1 MSLNRIKD
9 MTKGEPARLLLLFAL
24 PLMLGNLGQQF
35 YMIVDAIIV
44 GRGVGVEA
52 LAAVG
57 ATDWTY
63 WLVLW
68 VLQALA
74 QGFSIRISQYFGEGD
89 SARLK
94 KAFTMSVVLCFGTGL
109 LMTAVGLGM
118 VSPMLRILKTPET
131 ILGGASQYLYV
142 LFSGTIIVMA
152 YNMASSILRA
162 FGDGKTPLIAMGI
175 AACTNIVLDLLFVL
189 VFRWGIT
196 GAAAATVLAQL
207 VAFLYCLL
215 VLRQID
221 LIKTVRK
228 DWDWD
233 KDVVKRLCEMGVPL
247 ALQHVL
253 IAVGGMILQS
263 AINSQGFVFVAG
275 FTATNKI
282 YGLLESS
289 AISMGY
295 AITTYMAQNYGAKLY
310 QRIHKGMRAALV
322 IGLTMSAC
330 ISVVMIAGGKYI
342 LQLFVSSSDAY
353 AGQVL
358 DTAYHYLFIMSLL
371 LAFLY
376 LLYVCRSALQGLGDA
391 MAPMLSGV
399 MEFIMRV
406 AAALVFTRIWG
417 SSAIFFAEP
426 FAWAGAAALLMAACW
441 RTMKRIPPGQEQ

>member
-1 MSLNRIKD
+1 MNRVKD
-9 MTKGEPARLLLLFAL
+9 MTKGEPAKLLLLFAL
-24 PLMLGNLGQQF
+24 SLMLGNLGQQL

-68 VLQALA
+68 TLQALT

-89 SARLK
+89 RERLK
-94 KAFTMSVVLCFGTGL
+94 KAFTMSVVLCAGTGL
-109 LMTAVGLGM
+109 LMTVAGLAM
-118 VSPMLRILKTPET
+118 VFPMLHILKTPEN

-142 LFSGTIIVMA
+142 LFSGTLVVMA
-152 YNMASSILRA
+152 YNMAASILRA

-175 AACTNIVLDLLFVL
+175 AACTNVALDLLFVL
-189 VFRWGIT
+189 VFRWGIV

-207 VAFLYCLL
+207 VAFLYCAL

-221 LIKTVRK
+221 LIKTVRR
-228 DWDWD
+228 DWSWD
-233 KDVVKRLCEMGVPL
+233 KDIVKSLCGMGVPL

-263 AINSQGFVFVAG
+263 AINSQGFIFVAG

-282 YGLLESS
+282 YGLLECS

-295 AITTYMAQNYGAKLY
+295 ATTTYMAQNYGARLY
-310 QRIHKGMRAALV
+310 LRIRAGMRVALV

-330 ISVVMIAGGKYI
+330 ISGVMIAGGKYI

-358 DTAYHYLFIMSLL
+358 ETAYHYLFIMSLL
-371 LAFLY
+371 LFFLY
-376 LLYVCRSALQGLGDA
+376 LLHVCRSALQGLGDA
-391 MAPMLSGV
+391 MAPMMSGV

-406 AAALVFTRIWG
+406 AAALLFTRIWG
-417 SSAIFFAEP
+417 SQAIFFAEP
-426 FAWAGAAALLMAACW
+426 FAWAGAAVLLMAACW
-441 RTMKRIPPGQEQ
+441 RTMKNIPV